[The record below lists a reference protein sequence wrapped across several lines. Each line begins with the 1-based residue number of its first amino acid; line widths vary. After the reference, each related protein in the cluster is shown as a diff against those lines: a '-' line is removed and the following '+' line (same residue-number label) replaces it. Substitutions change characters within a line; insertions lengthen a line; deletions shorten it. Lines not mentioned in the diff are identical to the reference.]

1 MITIDNYLEWYKTK
15 KVDMLNSGHFRSEP
29 KFLFKRFDDDSDEW
43 FFNPENWNGGDILRG
58 GLLDIL
64 YEEKS
69 IDSYEIKYF
78 WHDNQTTFLI
88 FKDNDWYEISW
99 YKSRGRTDTIKK
111 NGEPIYLDDY
121 IELCN
126 ALNITLK

>member
-1 MITIDNYLEWYKTK
+1 MITIDNYLEWYKAK
-15 KVDMLNSGHFRSEP
+15 KIDMLNSGNFRSEP
-29 KFLFKRFDDDSDEW
+29 TFLFKISDDDPSEW
-43 FFNPENWNGGDILRG
+43 IFNLDNWNGGDILRG

-69 IDSYEIKYF
+69 IDSHEIKYF
-78 WHDNQTTFLI
+78 WHNDQTTFLI

-99 YKSRGRTDTIKK
+99 YKSRGRTDIIKK
-111 NGEPIYLDDY
+111 NGEPIYLDEY
-121 IELCN
+121 IDLCN